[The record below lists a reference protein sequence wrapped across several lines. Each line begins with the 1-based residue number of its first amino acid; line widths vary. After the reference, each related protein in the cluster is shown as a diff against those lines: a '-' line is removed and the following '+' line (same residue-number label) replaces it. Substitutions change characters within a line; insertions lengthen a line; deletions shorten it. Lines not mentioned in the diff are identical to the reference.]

1 MSADLDAQE
10 SMNPDPVTGGG
21 IALGA
26 GRSLGQARSIANW
39 LFVVCFMVFAM
50 VVLGGLTRLTHS
62 GLSMVDW
69 RPITG
74 WLPPLNETEWRA
86 IFELYRET
94 PQYIQLNAGMTVEEF
109 KGIFWLEYIHR
120 VVGRTVGLVYLLPF
134 LFFLFKGWLDRR
146 VVPMLLF
153 FFVLGGLQGV
163 LGWYM
168 VKSGLIDEPDVS
180 QYRLTAHLGLAV
192 VIYAF
197 IFSYALRLRHG
208 FDAVRP
214 MLLMELTG
222 LRRFARVLAYMIFL
236 TILSGGFVAG
246 LDAGFTYNTFPL
258 MDGKL
263 VPDHLYDASPFYMS
277 AFEDIL
283 TVQFNHRVLAI
294 TTLALVLVFWFLS
307 LMHRLGQQQRV
318 SMHLL
323 LLAALGQVALGI
335 ATLLLVVPISLGA
348 LHQAGAIVLLSA
360 AIYAIHT
367 IEWGRADR

>member
-1 MSADLDAQE
+1 MI
-10 SMNPDPVTGGG
+10 N
-21 IALGA
+21 
-26 GRSLGQARSIANW
+26 QAKNISNW
-39 LFVVCFMVFAM
+39 LLFVCFMVFAM

-74 WLPPLNETEWRA
+74 WFPPLSDAEWQA
-86 IFELYRET
+86 VFDLYRQS
-94 PQYIQLNAGMTVEEF
+94 PQYIQLNAGMTVEGF

-120 VVGRTVGLVYLLPF
+120 VVGRTVGLVYLLPL
-134 LFFLFKGWLDRR
+134 LFFWFKGWLDRR
-146 VVPMLLF
+146 ISPMLLF

-192 VIYAF
+192 LIYAIMF
-197 IFSYALRLRHG
+197 RYALRLRHG

-214 MLLMELTG
+214 MLREDHISF
-222 LRRFARVLAYMIFL
+222 RRFARLFPYLIFL

-263 VPDHLYDASPFYMS
+263 IPDRLYDASPLLIN

-294 TTLALVLVFWFLS
+294 FTCMMVAVFWIVSFR
-307 LMHRLGQQQRV
+307 HRLGQAQRLAA
-318 SMHLL
+318 HLL
-323 LLAALGQVALGI
+323 FIAAIIQVGLGV
-335 ATLLLVVPISLGA
+335 ATLLLVVPVSLGT
-348 LHQAGAIVLLSA
+348 LHQAGAVILLSA
-360 AIYAIHT
+360 SIYMLHT
-367 IEWGRADR
+367 IEWEHERRLRDSI